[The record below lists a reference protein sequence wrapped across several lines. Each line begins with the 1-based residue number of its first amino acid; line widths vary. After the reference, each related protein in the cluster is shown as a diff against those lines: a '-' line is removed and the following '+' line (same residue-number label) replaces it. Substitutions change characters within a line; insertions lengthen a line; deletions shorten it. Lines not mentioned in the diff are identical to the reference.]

1 MVYRQ
6 DMDAQVFSQSPVGN
20 FVILAEKPSCSLGF
34 VQKELGGD
42 SSEGEGR
49 GEHGKQLGL

>member
-1 MVYRQ
+1 
-6 DMDAQVFSQSPVGN
+6 MDTQVFSQSPVGN